1 MICQGLLRHL
11 FYYMQMNPA
20 MLSKST
26 QQRLC
31 KHLSLVYL
39 QQPSHLGV
47 NKIES
52 IPFFSEHN
60 KKRRSLILSWTEQM
74 NSFYM
79 IGTSVMKE
87 LNPDSHLWSRLRHK
101 SKHCVNLH
109 EIKKPRVKYEA
120 CVETRITKNL
130 NSVKKYPV
138 FMTRFLYIFYI
149 FNPLVPDVH

>member
-1 MICQGLLRHL
+1 MPGTAEAPLLLHADESCHVIQINSTKI
-11 FYYMQMNPA
+11 MQKSVTCLPTTTFSSR
-20 MLSKST
+20 SK
-26 QQRLC
+26 
-31 KHLSLVYL
+31 
-39 QQPSHLGV
+39 
-47 NKIES
+47 KIES

-130 NSVKKYPV
+130 NSVQKYPI

-149 FNPLVPDVH
+149 FNPWVPDVH